1 MVCHCRYDTDGEFLP
16 ARPTVVEPK
25 EPNFGFDWATVQ
37 QAVAVQAFLVFI
49 LGLAEWLQLWTFD
62 ALFGI
67 SCILPRRICKMYLID
82 IIDIID
88 EDVEESLALDV
99 SSAVE
104 GSLRRKGQTPPLQSC
119 RVRTLLL
126 FASSGDAISTSYP
139 CNDPWANS
147 HSGRIY
153 TSCIILWSCLAA
165 VEWSSTSLDGANSND
180 AKPAMFQR
188 FVAVQARRPVATCL
202 VTGASVMS
210 IGDSAVQLCG
220 SGTLDLERNVV
231 VSAYNAGLGSE
242 SKAYWGPRIYR
253 KFRYSH
259 RIFVLWDSFRE
270 RSEMVG
276 DHS

>member
-1 MVCHCRYDTDGEFLP
+1 MWRNHWHLTCQVLLKEVWGEKVKHL
-16 ARPTVVEPK
+16 
-25 EPNFGFDWATVQ
+25 
-37 QAVAVQAFLVFI
+37 L
-49 LGLAEWLQLWTFD
+49 
-62 ALFGI
+62 
-67 SCILPRRICKMYLID
+67 CK
-82 IIDIID
+82 
-88 EDVEESLALDV
+88 
-99 SSAVE
+99 AVE
-104 GSLRRKGQTPPLQSC
+104 CELFLC
-119 RVRTLLL
+119 LLHQEMQCQL
-126 FASSGDAISTSYP
+126 HTYP

-231 VSAYNAGLGSE
+231 VSAYNAGLGSKWVQGFLR
-242 SKAYWGPRIYR
+242 SKNLSQIFANLD
-253 KFRYSH
+253 SH